1 MSLLSEGNARIQHDL
16 CAGVLVSPSV
26 IFLVTCY
33 YVAIHLDLCSM
44 PVLCGSPWPRN
55 VGWLELG
62 TETDRLT
69 KSFGKQRP
77 HQAWTECQACAADKM
92 IRVTVWL
99 EGYSRKFGPAKP
111 SFQNGSS
118 LLPCRCRLLEVCSE
132 TDCSVQKYLGPEGE
146 LINSMPFVNW

>member
-1 MSLLSEGNARIQHDL
+1 MSLLSEEMLGPVRRRSCISVGDIPCDL
-16 CAGVLVSPSV
+16 L
-26 IFLVTCY
+26 
-33 YVAIHLDLCSM
+33 LCSNTS
-44 PVLCGSPWPRN
+44 GSLFNACALWQPLAEKCWVARAWD
-55 VGWLELG
+55 GDF
-62 TETDRLT
+62 DRLI

-92 IRVTVWL
+92 IRATVWL

-132 TDCSVQKYLGPEGE
+132 TDCSVQKYSWPEGE